1 MVGDRSLQDI
11 DDAWSVFMV
20 MHGAEDATRLEGHQ
34 THAQAPA
41 CHTLDLRAKVNR
53 RQEFRR
59 HAFCLRRRLFVAHF
73 ALLSANPARL
83 RKVTVRLFM
92 SARRVSH
99 MAPVLLVADSAARV

>member
-1 MVGDRSLQDI
+1 VHRAVDGS
-11 DDAWSVFMV
+11 W
-20 MHGAEDATRLEGHQ
+20 LEGHQ
-34 THAQAPA
+34 THSQFAP
-41 CHTLDLRAKVNR
+41 CHALDLGTKVNR
-53 RQEFRR
+53 AKWLRR
-59 HAFCLRRRLFVAHF
+59 NALRLRRRLFVAHF